1 LFLFDGLDGN
11 HFLPVLKQTFMVVAE
26 IKLLFMFRSI
36 RNFFS
41 SRGGGGQDQRDRIPS
56 QEEKSQPPDR
66 YSQPVLS
73 PPALIINSP
82 ARSNGSIHRGGASGF
97 LIHIQQ
103 NGNVGVYYDPASDV
117 LSRLSPG
124 NRQLLNPEVLPKFPF
139 TPSAAPSASGSN
151 AQVLGRDSC
160 AVCMTD
166 FEMGDTLRL
175 LPCLHRY
182 HIECIDPWF
191 KDKTT
196 CPICNQDVVR
206 LLESGN
212 KIV

>member
-1 LFLFDGLDGN
+1 
-11 HFLPVLKQTFMVVAE
+11 
-26 IKLLFMFRSI
+26 MFRSI

-41 SRGGGGQDQRDRIPS
+41 RGGGEERRDRLPS
-56 QEEKSQPPDR
+56 HEEKSQSQPPPPQRQQVDY
-66 YSQPVLS
+66 YSQPILS

-82 ARSNGSIHRGGASGF
+82 SRNVGSQRRGGAGF

-103 NGNVGVYYDPASDV
+103 NGNVGVYYDPASGV
-117 LSRLSPG
+117 VSRLSPG

-139 TPSAAPSASGSN
+139 TPSANGASATN
-151 AQVLGRDSC
+151 QLVLGRDSC

-166 FEMGDTLRL
+166 FDLGDTLRL

-196 CPICNQDVVR
+196 CPICNQDVVQ